1 MEPLEAIRY
10 LLFALLGMLLAAPLS
25 LVPALHIYNVAG
37 FLILGTAV
45 LGPILPPEHLAMLFL
60 GMITSHA
67 ILNTIP
73 SIFFSAPDES
83 LVFIVLP
90 GQKYLMQGRGYE
102 AVALTGIGSLGGIA
116 ALFLLTPVAP
126 HLFPALRAVLQRH
139 LHWILWTVIAFMV
152 LSEWPKGSDRAP
164 AGWRRWWDGWRNLVA
179 GLVTFLLSGLLG
191 FILMYCSILPVHAA
205 YQNLL
210 PAFVG
215 LFAVPWV
222 LQNLLAWAEL
232 PSQYIARDVDATPG
246 LIGRGV
252 FAGVLGGLFA
262 AFFPVVTGG
271 IGGLIA
277 GHATAQ
283 RDERLFIIS
292 QGASKVVY
300 YVGGFLLFFVPGL
313 YLTRGGMAW
322 MLSTLWRSYT
332 PQTYYLAV
340 AAVLLTG
347 VLSYFLLL
355 TLARGV
361 IRIMGKVNYRRISAV
376 VLAVL
381 IGVVMVVP
389 ALGEYVGSGGEGP
402 IAVGNI
408 LRAAL
413 GGLAICAVA
422 TGIGLIPV
430 LWGARRMNAMGL
442 LLLPIALNMS
452 GAGTTVAGWLGL
464 IR

>member
-1 MEPLEAIRY
+1 MDILRS
-10 LLFALLGMLLAAPLS
+10 LTFAVIGALMAAPLA
-25 LVPALHIYNVAG
+25 LLPALHIYNVAG
-37 FLILGTAV
+37 LLILGTAV
-45 LGPILPPEHLAMLFL
+45 VGPLLPPEHLAMLFL
-60 GMITSHA
+60 GMITSYA

-83 LVFIVLP
+83 MVFIVLP

-102 AVALTGIGSLGGIA
+102 AVALTGIGSMGGVA
-116 ALFLLTPVAP
+116 ALLLLTPLAP
-126 HLFPALRAVLQRH
+126 RLFPTLRAVLQQH
-139 LHWILWTVIAFMV
+139 MHWILWTVIAFML

-179 GLVTFLLSGLLG
+179 GLATFLLSGLLG
-191 FILMYCSILPVHAA
+191 FVLMYRSILPAYAA

-210 PAFVG
+210 PAFMG

-222 LQNLLAWAEL
+222 LQNLLARVEL

-252 FAGVLGGLFA
+252 FAGTLGGLFA

-313 YLTRGGMAW
+313 SLTRGGMAW

-332 PQTYYLAV
+332 PQTYYTAV

-355 TLARGV
+355 RLARGV
-361 IRIMGKVNYRRISAV
+361 IRAMEKVDYHSVSR
-376 VLAVL
+376 AVL
-381 IGVVMVVP
+381 VILIGMVMGVP
-389 ALGEYVGSGGEGP
+389 ALGEYVGTGDG
-402 IAVGNI
+402 AAA

-413 GGLAICAVA
+413 GGLTICAVA
-422 TGIGLIPV
+422 TGIGLIPAF
-430 LWGARRMNAMGL
+430 WGARRMNCMGL

-452 GAGTTVAGWLGL
+452 GLGATVAGWLGML
-464 IR
+464 R

>member
-1 MEPLEAIRY
+1 MDPLEAIQS
-10 LLFALLGMLLAAPLS
+10 LLFALLGALVAVPLS
-25 LVPALHIYNVAG
+25 VVPALHIYNVAG
-37 FLILGTAV
+37 FLVLGTAA
-45 LGPILPPEHLAMLFL
+45 LGPFLPPEHLAMLFL
-60 GMITSHA
+60 GMITAYA

-83 LVFIVLP
+83 MVFIVLP

-116 ALFLLTPVAP
+116 VLFLMTPIAP
-126 HLFPALRAVLQRH
+126 HLFPALRAILQQH
-139 LHWILWTVIAFMV
+139 LHWVLWTVIAFMV
-152 LSEWPKGSDRAP
+152 MSEWPKGSDRAP

-179 GLVTFLLSGLLG
+179 GLVTLLLSGLLG
-191 FILMYCSILPVHAA
+191 FVLMYRTILPVHAA

-222 LQNLLAWAEL
+222 LQNLLARVEL
-232 PSQYIARDVDATPG
+232 PPQYISRDVDATPA

-252 FAGVLGGLFA
+252 FAGTLGGLFA

-271 IGGLIA
+271 IGGLLA

-283 RDERLFIIS
+283 RDDRLFILS

-340 AAVLLTG
+340 AAVLLSG

-355 TLARGV
+355 LLTRGV
-361 IRIMGKVNYRRISAV
+361 IRVMGKVYYRHLSA
-376 VLAVL
+376 AVL
-381 IGVVMVVP
+381 VFLILVVMAVP
-389 ALGEYVGSGGEGP
+389 ALGESLGRRGGNPVQP
-402 IAVGNI
+402 IDI

-442 LLLPIALNMS
+442 LLLPIAMNMS
-452 GAGTTVAGWLGL
+452 GFGAMVAGWLGL
-464 IR
+464 LQ